1 VSQRLNL
8 ALAALNPHLGALP
21 GNAARILAARADAVS
36 QGADLLLTP
45 QASLCGHPV
54 LDLARDAGFRTA
66 CDAALAG
73 LAAAT
78 ADGGPA
84 LLVGAPAL
92 EAGALH
98 DTTFLL
104 GEGRI
109 LARRARHAV
118 PERDGPFQPGPAPG
132 PIAFH
137 GIRLGLMAGA
147 DLADP
152 SVAETLAES
161 GAELLL
167 CPGATP
173 AGVTDTALEID
184 LAVARVV
191 ETGLPLAWVGQ
202 WGGQWGG
209 QEEDVYAGGGFVM
222 NADRSLALRLPEMG
236 DALAVAAWQR
246 EAEGW
251 HCAPQPLPA
260 ALAGEARLWRLLTLG
275 LADHVARNGFAGA
288 AVPLDGGFGAALVLA
303 LAADALGVARV
314 RALMP
319 EDASPDAAI
328 RLGIAWRRVPTI
340 AVPGCEAP
348 EAARRLHD
356 AIMLSLAKARSEA
369 LLPGFDRTTWLLG
382 EAATPGGF
390 APLKGLYASEAHG
403 LARWRGLDVAAA
415 VPDSA
420 TDAILEALADR
431 GLAPGTLAAQG
442 FDPAMASALWRRMH
456 RGGYKRQQASPGM
469 TLGRWR
475 DRHVPLTHGFT
486 DPAS

>member
-1 VSQRLNL
+1 MSGRLDL

-21 GNAARILAARADAVS
+21 GNAARILAARADAAS
-36 QGADLLLTP
+36 RGAQLLLTP
-45 QASLCGHPV
+45 HASLCGHPV
-54 LDLARDAGFRTA
+54 RDLARDAGFRAA
-66 CDAALAG
+66 CDVALAS

-84 LLVGAPAL
+84 LLVGAPVL
-92 EAGALH
+92 EAGAPQ
-98 DTTFLL
+98 DATFLL

-132 PIAFH
+132 PVAFR
-137 GIRLGLMAGA
+137 GIRLGLMTGA

-173 AGVTDTALEID
+173 AGPADAVPEID

-202 WGGQWGG
+202 WGGQ
-209 QEEDVYAGGGFVM
+209 EEDVYAGGGFVL
-222 NADRSLALRLPEMG
+222 NADRSLALRLPGMG
-236 DALAVAAWQR
+236 DALAVTAWQR
-246 EAEGW
+246 DGEEGW
-251 HCAPQPLPA
+251 LCTPQPLPTA
-260 ALAGEARLWRLLTLG
+260 VGGQERLWRLLALG
-275 LADHVARNGFAGA
+275 LADHVAKNGFAGA
-288 AVPLDGGFGAALVLA
+288 AVPLAGGPGPILVLA
-303 LAADALGVARV
+303 LAADALGPGRV
-314 RALMP
+314 RALVP
-319 EDASPDAAI
+319 EDAAPDPAI
-328 RLGIAWRRVPTI
+328 RLGVAWQRVPAI
-340 AVPGCEAP
+340 AVPGCESP
-348 EAARRLHD
+348 EATCRLSD
-356 AIMLSLAKARSEA
+356 AVMLSLAEGRGDV
-369 LLPGFDRTTWLLG
+369 LLPGFDRTAWLLG
-382 EAATPGGF
+382 EASTPGGF
-390 APLKGLYASEAHG
+390 APLKGLYASEAHA

-415 VPDSA
+415 PGSA
-420 TDAILEALADR
+420 TDTILEALADR
-431 GLAPGTLAAQG
+431 GQTVSALAAQG
-442 FDPAMASALWRRMH
+442 FDPAMASTLWRRMH

-475 DRHVPLTHGFT
+475 DRHAPLTHGFT

>member
-1 VSQRLNL
+1 MSQRLNL
-8 ALAALNPHLGALP
+8 ALAALNPQLGALP
-21 GNAARILAARADAVS
+21 ANAARILAMRAEAAG
-36 QGADLLLTP
+36 QGAALLLTP

-54 LDLARDAGFRTA
+54 RDLARDAGFRAA
-66 CDAALAG
+66 CDAALAE

-92 EAGALH
+92 EAGALY

-109 LARRARHAV
+109 LARRARHAM

-132 PIAFH
+132 PVAFH
-137 GIRLGLMAGA
+137 GIRLGLMTGA

-173 AGVTDTALEID
+173 AGVADTVPEID

-191 ETGLPLAWVGQ
+191 ETGLPLAWAGQ
-202 WGGQWGG
+202 WGGQD
-209 QEEDVYAGGGFVM
+209 EDVYAGGGFVL

-246 EAEGW
+246 EVEGW

-260 ALAGEARLWRLLTLG
+260 AMAGEERLWRLLTLG
-275 LADHVARNGFAGA
+275 LADHVSRNGFAGA
-288 AVPLDGGFGAALVLA
+288 AVPLDGGVGAALVLA
-303 LAADALGVARV
+303 LAADALGTSRV
-314 RALMP
+314 RALVP

-328 RLGIAWRRVPTI
+328 RLGLAWQRVPTS

-348 EAARRLHD
+348 EAARRLRD
-356 AIMLSLAKARSEA
+356 AILLSLAEARGEV
-369 LLPGFDRTTWLLG
+369 LLPGFDRTAWLLG
-382 EAATPGGF
+382 EASTPGGF
-390 APLKGLYASEAHG
+390 VPLKGLYASEAHA
-403 LARWRGLDVAAA
+403 LARWRGLDVAAVAPGSDADA
-415 VPDSA
+415 V
-420 TDAILEALADR
+420 LQALADR
-431 GLAPGTLAAQG
+431 GQTPGALAARG
-442 FDPAMASALWRRMH
+442 ADLSMASALWRRMH

-475 DRHVPLTHGFT
+475 DRHAPLTHGFT